1 MNGDNR
7 KTTIDQMAAKLAEYI
22 ITAYDHDDDEIVG
35 RCLELASSF
44 VMLTIDTDAPIGD
57 QGKQVAH
64 AIADV
69 ANMTL
74 TGITEIADGNL
85 DQLNAI
91 RLFED

>member
-1 MNGDNR
+1 MDKR

-44 VMLTIDTDAPIGD
+44 VMLTIDTEAPLDD
-57 QGKQVAH
+57 QSEQLAH
-64 AIADV
+64 AITDV
-69 ANMTL
+69 ARMAL

-85 DQLNAI
+85 DQVNAI